1 MKTADDL
8 MKGKSKGLI
17 SVSPESTVQ
26 EALRIMVE
34 RNIGA
39 ILVEKDGEIL
49 GIWSERD
56 FMRNSLQAGFDIT
69 AARVG
74 DYMTTALHSAPRDT
88 PLIKLQEMFLGLFI
102 RHVLIEENGKVTGV
116 LSIGD
121 VLRAILL
128 EKDEQLRELNTMASW
143 EYYENWKWKGGSEP

>member
-8 MKGKSKGLI
+8 MKGKPKGLI

-102 RHVLIEENGKVTGV
+102 RHVL
-116 LSIGD
+116 
-121 VLRAILL
+121 L

-143 EYYENWKWKGGSEP
+143 EYYENWKWKGGSET